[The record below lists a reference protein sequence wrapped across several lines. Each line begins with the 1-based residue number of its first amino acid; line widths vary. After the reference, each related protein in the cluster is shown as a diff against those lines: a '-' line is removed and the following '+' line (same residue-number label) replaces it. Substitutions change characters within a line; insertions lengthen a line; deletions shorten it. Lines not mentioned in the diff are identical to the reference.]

1 MKKSNFNK
9 TISGLAQEVVIDDIL
24 KKEKP
29 DPKYILNKISQFR
42 KDIIKEYKTKNN
54 LNIFTP
60 VKLNTDYETTDP
72 SDHRL
77 KAVEV
82 YNILFGKDSPI
93 SLPGTFLVTKID
105 FTDREEELE
114 ESFPREYKILKK
126 YIERLAY
133 EKTKKKFRNNYE
145 KLMDDKDFSMTE
157 ECTQFIKAIKWNI
170 LTDTEKIAEFKD
182 EWRNKNK
189 EWKDTNL
196 RILINALDIVKVKI
210 DDVNKI
216 AIPIDNE
223 EVPEFITYFIDI
235 DEVTVFDNLVANVVE
250 GLGILTV
257 RNNDGGQGKQIV
269 HNIISYY

>member
-1 MKKSNFNK
+1 
-9 TISGLAQEVVIDDIL
+9 
-24 KKEKP
+24 
-29 DPKYILNKISQFR
+29 
-42 KDIIKEYKTKNN
+42 
-54 LNIFTP
+54 
-60 VKLNTDYETTDP
+60 
-72 SDHRL
+72 
-77 KAVEV
+77 
-82 YNILFGKDSPI
+82 
-93 SLPGTFLVTKID
+93 
-105 FTDREEELE
+105 
-114 ESFPREYKILKK
+114 
-126 YIERLAY
+126 
-133 EKTKKKFRNNYE
+133 
-145 KLMDDKDFSMTE
+145 MDDKDFSMTE

-170 LTDTEKIAEFKD
+170 LSDTEKIAEFKD

-196 RILINALDIVKVKI
+196 RVLINALDIVKVKI